1 MQLIGLYVLVFLA
14 FLLFLGIVMARLY
27 RRATREISLVRTGAG
42 GKKIIMDGGTLVVP
56 LLHEI
61 SPVNM
66 KTLRL
71 EVKRDAE
78 AALITKDRMRVDVGV
93 EFYVSVSPTEEG
105 IARAAQTLGDRT
117 FDVEQ
122 LREMIEG
129 KLIDGL
135 RAVAAQMSMDQLHEN
150 RSDFVQEV
158 QNTVSEDLT
167 KNGLSLE
174 SVSLTALDQTPFE
187 ALDENNAFNAVG
199 MRRLAEVISNSKKER
214 AQIDAEAEVAVRR
227 AAMEAERE
235 KFTIE
240 QDEER
245 ARIAQVQEIET
256 MKAAQEAEVAA
267 RREDS
272 QRETERARIAREE
285 SIRAAEIERERKLRE
300 AEIAKERQ
308 LEEAE
313 IAKDRQLREAEI
325 AKERQLQEAEISKE
339 RELEVANQ
347 ERQIIVAQKSEEESR
362 ARASAD
368 IARAEATKAM
378 EAVSTVKEVA
388 EAERAKQIAL
398 IEASREAEREATRVR
413 LSAQAEKD
421 AAQDRAEARREEAQA
436 DADAIT
442 IRAEAKKKDML
453 AEAEGRRAITDA
465 ENALSADL
473 ISMKVDLARLEA
485 MPQILAEAV
494 KPAEKIDSIRI
505 HQVSGLN
512 GAAGGGSSSGGGDK
526 APINQALDSIMGM
539 AVQMPALKKLGD
551 ELGLSMDGSIASLT
565 EDTPPKINGASE
577 PQIED
582 KSQD

>member
-1 MQLIGLYVLVFLA
+1 MNMTVMLIYVGAFLG
-14 FLLFLGIVMARLY
+14 FLLFTGLVLARLY
-27 RRATREISLVRTGAG
+27 RRATREISVVRTGAG
-42 GKKIIMDGGTLVVP
+42 GKKVIMDGGTLVVP
-56 LLHEI
+56 LLHEV

-71 EVKRDAE
+71 EVQRNGE

-135 RAVAAQMSMDQLHEN
+135 RAVAAQMTMDQLHEN
-150 RSDFVQEV
+150 RADFVQEV

-199 MRRLAEVISNSKKER
+199 MRRLAEVIANSKKER
-214 AQIDAEAEVAVRR
+214 AQIDADAEVAVRK
-227 AAMEAERE
+227 AAMEAERQ
-235 KFTIE
+235 KLTIDQQEE
-240 QDEER
+240 Q
-245 ARIAQVQEIET
+245 ARIAQTQEIET
-256 MKAAQEAEVAA
+256 MKAAQEAEISA
-267 RREDS
+267 RSEDS
-272 QRETERARIAREE
+272 QREVERARIAREE
-285 SIRAAEIERERKLRE
+285 AVRAAEIERERKLRE
-300 AEIAKERQ
+300 AEIT
-308 LEEAE
+308 
-313 IAKDRQLREAEI
+313 
-325 AKERQLQEAEISKE
+325 KE

-347 ERQIIVAQKSEEESR
+347 ERQIIIAQKSEEESR

-368 IARAEATKAM
+368 LARAEATKAT
-378 EAVSTVKEVA
+378 EAVTTAREVA
-388 EAERAKQIAL
+388 EAERQKQIAL
-398 IEASREAEREATRVR
+398 IEAAREAEREATKIR
-413 LSAQAEKD
+413 LAAQAEKD
-421 AAQDRAEARREEAQA
+421 AAQDRADARREEAQA
-436 DADAIT
+436 DADAIS
-442 IRAEAKKKDML
+442 IRSEAKKKDML

-465 ENALSADL
+465 ENALSPDL
-473 ISMKVDLARLEA
+473 IGMKVDLARLEA
-485 MPQILAEAV
+485 MPKVLAEAV

-512 GAAGGGSSSGGGDK
+512 GAGGAGTGGGDAK

-551 ELGLSMDGSIASLT
+551 ELGLSMDGTIRDLT
-565 EDTPPKINGASE
+565 ETPPAEAE
-577 PQIED
+577 PPAIEAEETETLP
-582 KSQD
+582 KA